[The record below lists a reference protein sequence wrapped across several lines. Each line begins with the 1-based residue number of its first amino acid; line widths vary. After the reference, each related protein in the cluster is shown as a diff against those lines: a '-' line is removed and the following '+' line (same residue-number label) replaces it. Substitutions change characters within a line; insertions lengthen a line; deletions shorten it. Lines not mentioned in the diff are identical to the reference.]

1 MRLFLIIPK
10 QDRFESV
17 SMELKGDEGQ
27 TFARFGAAI
36 ASIGDIDGNKF
47 NDVAVGAPLE
57 TDSSGSIYIYNG
69 FKHGLNFSQVRFS
82 IYSLLFEL
90 YNISLLECLH
100 YILLYEMYCD
110 IYNILY
116 CIH

>member
-1 MRLFLIIPK
+1 MKL
-10 QDRFESV
+10 Q
-17 SMELKGDEGQ
+17 GDAGQ

-69 FKHGLNFSQVRFS
+69 FQDGLQFSQVGITWVHF
-82 IYSLLFEL
+82 L
-90 YNISLLECLH
+90 YTLAF
-100 YILLYEMYCD
+100 
-110 IYNILY
+110 
-116 CIH
+116 